1 MLVDENIYHK
11 LCLGEFKT
19 VYKWQRRKSTL
30 KMHKNTI
37 YFFYIFAKKVI
48 KITVIVIAQQLFDL
62 FRLLKQTVHC
72 Y

>member
-1 MLVDENIYHK
+1 MLVEENIYHK

-37 YFFYIFAKKVI
+37 FFAKKVI